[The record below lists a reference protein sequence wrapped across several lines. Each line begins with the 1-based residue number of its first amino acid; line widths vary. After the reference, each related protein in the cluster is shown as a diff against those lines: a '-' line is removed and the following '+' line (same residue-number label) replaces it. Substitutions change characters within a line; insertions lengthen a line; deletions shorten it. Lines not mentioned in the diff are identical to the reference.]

1 MEVRKVRE
9 IISKVF
15 KEFDDIS
22 NEEMHEYKRLNP
34 RAASDF
40 VRDGEQYEIDT
51 FSVVDE
57 SFLERTQ
64 PVKFFDRVFEE
75 QWKGSRGKKRSRMMT
90 INEVNECNTSES
102 LIELGPVNLKEGLDV
117 LGLNSEGTVL
127 QKAARL
133 LLIKNTPEDRLNRKY
148 LKTGREDVQQYDY
161 KVTGLVE
168 AKVKKF
174 CGILEETIEQI
185 RQDVENRLMMTANEI
200 TYDCEA
206 DHSLG
211 LKIDGEEGVEKVVDN
226 LVLGWNGLDQEFEC
240 QICGNYTYK
249 GQIAFE
255 RHFREERHE
264 HGMHCLGIPNSQ
276 IFYEIT
282 EIDEA
287 EKLWEDIRPR
297 QEMFQWCP
305 ASDEVYED
313 AGSNIHLH

>member
-1 MEVRKVRE
+1 MEVRKVCE

-22 NEEMHEYKRLNP
+22 KQETHEYKRLNP
-34 RAASDF
+34 TAASNF
-40 VRDGEQYEIDT
+40 VRDSELYEIPLGSVQGYEFGCPLDCVDT

-57 SFLERTQ
+57 SFLERSE
-64 PVKFFDRVFEE
+64 PVKFIDRVFDG
-75 QWKGSRGKKRSRMMT
+75 QWKGGSRGKKRSRMMA
-90 INEVNECNTSES
+90 IDEVDECNTLES
-102 LIELGPVNLKEGLDV
+102 LIELGPEKLKEGLDV
-117 LGLNSEGTVL
+117 LGLNSEDTVL

-133 LLIKNTPEDRLNRKY
+133 LLVKNTPEDRLNRKC
-148 LKTGREDVQQYDY
+148 LKTGREEDVQQSDY

-168 AKVKKF
+168 ANVKKL
-174 CGILEETIEQI
+174 CGILEETIEQT

-200 TYDCEA
+200 TYDCKA
-206 DHSLG
+206 DYE
-211 LKIDGEEGVEKVVDN
+211 IEGEKDVEKVDN
-226 LVLGWNGLDQEFEC
+226 LVLGWDGLDQEFEC

-297 QEMFQWCP
+297 QEMF
-305 ASDEVYED
+305 
-313 AGSNIHLH
+313 